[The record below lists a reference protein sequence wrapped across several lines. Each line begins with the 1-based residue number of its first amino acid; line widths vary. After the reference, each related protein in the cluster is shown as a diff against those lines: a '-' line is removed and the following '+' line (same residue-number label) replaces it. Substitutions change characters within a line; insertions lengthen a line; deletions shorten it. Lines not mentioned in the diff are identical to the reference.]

1 MTLIDLVKKYK
12 GDARFDVNGLVDDNS
27 EDVVVFL
34 NTEADAIKET
44 ILNAEVVRFRV
55 SGIHDGLPT
64 INVLV
69 REATDPE
76 NKEDGGSEDTEAN
89 AEETSQ
95 E

>member
-1 MTLIDLVKKYK
+1 MTLIELVKKYK

-34 NTEADAIKET
+34 NTEAEAIKEN
-44 ILNAEVVRFRV
+44 ILNAEIVRFRV

-69 REATDPE
+69 REGKEPDEPE
-76 NKEDGGSEDTEAN
+76 ADNN
-89 AEETSQ
+89 AESPESA
-95 E
+95 

>member
-1 MTLIDLVKKYK
+1 MTLIELVKKYK

-34 NTEADAIKET
+34 NTEAEAIKDT
-44 ILNAEVVRFRV
+44 ILNADVVRFRV

-69 REATDPE
+69 RETIDPDNKEENGEEATDT
-76 NKEDGGSEDTEAN
+76 KTEDTP
-89 AEETSQ
+89 Q

>member
-34 NTEADAIKET
+34 NNEAEAIKDT
-44 ILNAEVVRFRV
+44 ILNADVVRFRV

-69 REATDPE
+69 RETTEPDNKKESGEEATE
-76 NKEDGGSEDTEAN
+76 TKTEDTP
-89 AEETSQ
+89 Q